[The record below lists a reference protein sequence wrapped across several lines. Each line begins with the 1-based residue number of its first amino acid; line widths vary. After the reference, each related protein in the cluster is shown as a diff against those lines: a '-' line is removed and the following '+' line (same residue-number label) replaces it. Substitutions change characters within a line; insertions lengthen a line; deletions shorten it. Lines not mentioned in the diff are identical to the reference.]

1 MKTVAIVLA
10 AGKGTRMKSDIP
22 KQYIMLEGYPVLY
35 YALKVFEESFI
46 DEVVLVTGENDINYC
61 EEEVVKK
68 YGFHKVKKVI
78 AGGKER
84 YQSVYQGIKAIDN
97 ADYVYIHDGARPFLT
112 EDILQRVQ
120 KEVEQSHACVVGMP
134 VKDTIKIVNYE
145 RIVKETPDRNFLWQ
159 IQTPQAF
166 SFSLIKSAYEKLM
179 KAEIENVTDD
189 AMVVEL
195 MEQHAVKVVEG
206 SYTNIKITTP
216 EDLEIGGIYI
226 KKEKNKKN

>member
-78 AGGKER
+78 A
-84 YQSVYQGIKAIDN
+84 QN
-97 ADYVYIHDGARPFLT
+97 
-112 EDILQRVQ
+112 
-120 KEVEQSHACVVGMP
+120 
-134 VKDTIKIVNYE
+134 
-145 RIVKETPDRNFLWQ
+145 
-159 IQTPQAF
+159 
-166 SFSLIKSAYEKLM
+166 
-179 KAEIENVTDD
+179 
-189 AMVVEL
+189 
-195 MEQHAVKVVEG
+195 
-206 SYTNIKITTP
+206 NIKIYT
-216 EDLEIGGIYI
+216 LICLNSHQQ
-226 KKEKNKKN
+226 KLRNS